1 MSLIAGAIYQPDGQ
15 PVRGLTEHGSVDL
28 DKGAVRDDPA
38 LRQAAEDFEAA
49 FISQMLKFSGL
60 GEALTK
66 GGGEDVAAFTDF
78 YIQNYADKIVEKGGF
93 GLADRFYDK
102 LAAKAGF
109 DPALSIEAGGLDV
122 RS

>member
-1 MSLIAGAIYQPDGQ
+1 MPSLEAAKDSEKLNA
-15 PVRGLTEHGSVDL
+15 LTE
-28 DKGAVRDDPA
+28 KAPEDPE
-38 LRQAAEDFEAA
+38 LRKAAEDFEAA

-78 YIQNYADKIVEKGGF
+78 YIENFAEKIVDNGGF
-93 GLADRFYDK
+93 GLADRFYGK
-102 LAAKAGF
+102 LAAKSEQAKES
-109 DPALSIEAGGLDV
+109 ALDV

>member
-1 MSLIAGAIYQPDGQ
+1 MTDSFLNLNAMLPLNEMSSLEASKDSQS
-15 PVRGLTEHGSVDL
+15 LSDL
-28 DKGAVRDDPA
+28 KDKTIEDPE

-78 YIQNYADKIVEKGGF
+78 YIENYAEKIVDKGGF
-93 GLADRFYDK
+93 GLADRFYEK
-102 LAAKAGF
+102 LAAKSEQAKES
-109 DPALSIEAGGLDV
+109 LLDV

>member
-1 MSLIAGAIYQPDGQ
+1 MTDSFLNLNALTLVNELPSLEVAQESEK
-15 PVRGLTEHGSVDL
+15 LNDL
-28 DKGAVRDDPA
+28 KEKAPEDPE

-78 YIQNYADKIVEKGGF
+78 YIENFAEKIVDNGGF
-93 GLADRFYDK
+93 GLADRFYGK
-102 LAAKAGF
+102 LAAKAEQ
-109 DPALSIEAGGLDV
+109 AKESALDV

>member
-1 MSLIAGAIYQPDGQ
+1 MSLIAGAIHQPEGQ
-15 PVRGLTEHGSVDL
+15 LLKGLTEHGSIDL
-28 DKGAVRDDPA
+28 DNATVRDDPA

-66 GGGEDVAAFTDF
+66 GGGEGVAAFTDF
-78 YIQNYADKIVEKGGF
+78 YIQNYAEKIVEKGGF
-93 GLADRFYDK
+93 GLADRFYNK
-102 LAAKAGF
+102 LAAKAGI
-109 DPALSIEAGGLDV
+109 DPNLSAGAGGLDV

>member
-1 MSLIAGAIYQPDGQ
+1 MVKEVFMSDSFQILNTIKTRSEPNQNLAMDEIKNG
-15 PVRGLTEHGSVDL
+15 
-28 DKGAVRDDPA
+28 RDDPE

-66 GGGEDVAAFTDF
+66 GGGEDVSAFTDF
-78 YIQNYADKIVEKGGF
+78 YIENYAEKIVEKGGF
-93 GLADRFYDK
+93 GLADKFYDK
-102 LAAKAGF
+102 LAAKQG
-109 DPALSIEAGGLDV
+109 DALERVLDV

>member
-1 MSLIAGAIYQPDGQ
+1 MTDSFLNINTLFPLNEMPSLEASKDSKALGDVKGQ
-15 PVRGLTEHGSVDL
+15 KLE
-28 DKGAVRDDPA
+28 DPE

-78 YIQNYADKIVEKGGF
+78 YIENYAEKIVDKGGF
-93 GLADRFYDK
+93 GLADRFYEK
-102 LAAKAGF
+102 LAAKSEQAKES
-109 DPALSIEAGGLDV
+109 LLDV

>member
-1 MSLIAGAIYQPDGQ
+1 MSDSFLTLHTIKAGGFD
-15 PVRGLTEHGSVDL
+15 SVSLADAET
-28 DKGAVRDDPA
+28 KQSANNRNDPE

-60 GEALTK
+60 AEALTK

-78 YIQNYADKIVEKGGF
+78 YIENYAEKIVESGGF
-93 GLADRFYDK
+93 GLANKFYDK
-102 LAAKAGF
+102 LAAKQGR
-109 DPALSIEAGGLDV
+109 DLENTLDV

>member
-1 MSLIAGAIYQPDGQ
+1 MSDSFQVLNTVKMRSEPNQNLVTNRVEQ
-15 PVRGLTEHGSVDL
+15 ERN
-28 DKGAVRDDPA
+28 DPE

-66 GGGEDVAAFTDF
+66 GGGEDVSAFTDF
-78 YIQNYADKIVEKGGF
+78 YIENYAEKIVEKGGF
-93 GLADRFYDK
+93 GLADKFYDK
-102 LAAKAGF
+102 LAAKQG
-109 DPALSIEAGGLDV
+109 DALERVLDV